1 MTPEEARIILAA
13 AQGRREDLPPEK
25 LAEAESLVA
34 RDPELRAWKER
45 LERADHAAEEALQ
58 QITAPTQVRDRLV
71 KAEADKD
78 KDRAEGTP
86 PTADTHATTAED
98 ASKLIPFPSSDTED
112 APEPSAKGLDAFL
125 DAVRRNPS
133 LQETLRSPG
142 TDPVALAASHGFSI
156 THADLQGHWAS
167 LQSSLTDEELEQA
180 AGGGPTAEH
189 LLPPSSED
197 PRGPHP
203 GEP

>member
-13 AQGRREDLPPEK
+13 AQGRREDLPPKK

-78 KDRAEGTP
+78 RADDTP
-86 PTADTHATTAED
+86 PTADPHARTAGD
-98 ASKLIPFPSSDTED
+98 ASKLIPFPPSGTED
-112 APEPSAKGLDAFL
+112 APEPSAKGLEAFL
-125 DAVRRNPS
+125 NAVRRNPS

-142 TDPVALAASHGFSI
+142 TDPVAVAASLGFSI
-156 THADLQGHWAS
+156 THADLRGHWAS
-167 LQSSLTDEELEQA
+167 LGSSLTDEELEQA
-180 AGGGPTAEH
+180 AGGGPTAEQ

-197 PRGPHP
+197 SRCPHP